1 MDCSEGIG
9 PVGGTGGTCIIF
21 VSRIF
26 FLCLMSIRRPNQ
38 VKSGTV
44 VIFGGSFD
52 PITITHIQV
61 AAEVIHFELGDQVWV
76 VPCGMRP
83 DKRTNIEPRHRLEM
97 VSLAIDSLLPQDFPM
112 FVDPIEVD
120 EGRYVPTREL
130 MCLFRERYPQLRF
143 KVLIGNDLLSSLHM
157 WDDFPL
163 LILENQFIVYKRIF
177 TSKLVMEPDGEDY
190 VYLNDENKSRIQV
203 EQISG
208 IGMTPTLSNI
218 SSTEIRKRMVTKGIN
233 AIAGLTPL
241 CVINYITEKKLYFL
255 PPQTPE

>member
-1 MDCSEGIG
+1 MDCNEGIAPAG
-9 PVGGTGGTCIIF
+9 AAGGGCIIF

-26 FLCLMSIRRPNQ
+26 LCLQMIRRPNK
-38 VKSGTV
+38 VESGTI

-61 AAEVIHFELGDQVWV
+61 AAEVIHFELADQVWV

-97 VSLAIDSLLPQDFPM
+97 VSMAIDSMLPHDFPM
-112 FVDPIEVD
+112 FVDSTEVD
-120 EGRYVPTREL
+120 AGRYVPTREL
-130 MCLFRERYPQLRF
+130 MCLYRQRYPGLRF
-143 KVLIGNDLLSSLHM
+143 KVLIGNDLLSSLHL
-157 WDDFPL
+157 WDDFTS
-163 LILENQFIVYKRIF
+163 LISENKFIVYKRIF
-177 TSKLVMEPDGEDY
+177 TSKLGLEPDSEDY
-190 VYLNDENKSRIQV
+190 VCLNDEGKTRIQV

-208 IGMTPTLSNI
+208 VGMTPTLSNI
-218 SSTEIRKRMVTKGIN
+218 SSTEIRKRMVTKGIH

-241 CVINYITEKKLYFL
+241 CVINYITDNKLYFL